1 MNDQNKKTLRQF
13 QCRDYLWEIFEQMS
27 QELECSVDY
36 LVNEA
41 MRQYAR
47 SRNYG
52 GRTPGGPE
60 PTGQVPNAR
69 RDSSAGGIPVSQ
81 PAPQPAPQAV
91 GGPGRPRIPSQPM
104 IPSAPPG
111 PPARPAYPSS
121 GYGASPPASSPGY
134 PAPPAPRS
142 SPGGYPAPPAQGG
155 GYPAPP
161 APSNPGYSQQG
172 YGQQGGGYPAP
183 PAPQAQSGYGAGGG
197 YPAPPSNPGY
207 AAPQPARPAAPSSYP
222 PPPTQRPPAGNQPPP
237 LRPSGA
243 GSMSAPTASDGGMPS
258 LFCIFNGQK
267 YPVAKEE
274 WIIGRGNKT
283 ADLPIKDGNISRRH
297 AAVILQ
303 NGGFYMKDLGST
315 NGIEFQGRRVDT
327 KRIEEG
333 DVYQICDYELRFT
346 YR

>member
-60 PTGQVPNAR
+60 PTGPVNTR
-69 RDSSAGGIPVSQ
+69 RDSSSGGMPAVQ
-81 PAPQPAPQAV
+81 PSAPPSAV
-91 GGPGRPRIPSQPM
+91 GGPGRARIPSQPM

-111 PPARPAYPSS
+111 PPPGRPAYPS
-121 GYGASPPASSPGY
+121 PPAYAAPPVVNPGY

-142 SPGGYPAPPAQGG
+142 SPGGYPAPPAPG

-161 APSNPGYSQQG
+161 AANYQQG
-172 YGQQGGGYPAP
+172 YGQQGGYPAP
-183 PAPQAQSGYGAGGG
+183 QQSPYGAGG

-207 AAPQPARPAAPSSYP
+207 PAPQPPRPSAPSSYP
-222 PPPTQRPPAGNQPPP
+222 PPPTQRPPAYPGAQPPP
-237 LRPSGA
+237 LRPSAPGGA
-243 GSMSAPTASDGGMPS
+243 SSAPTAADGGMPS

-267 YPVAKEE
+267 YAVAKEE